1 MIFMILLI
9 VMPFIYIFSIKT
21 AKIQKRTSSI
31 SQEADSKM
39 TVAAEQLLSGY
50 ETIKSFNAEKTEC
63 ERFDKLSEISYNNRK
78 IGIKSLS
85 IFMPIE
91 GCLRTI
97 GICLVLLYA
106 IRQINLG
113 LLEVGMI
120 VVFSDYSYRF
130 YNPVRNVFNYLQTI
144 QKSIVSIEKILQ
156 FLEIEDEKE
165 KNIAIKNQNNIN
177 HPISVRNL
185 KIKIDDKVLISNIS
199 FVCNK
204 NELIQIRGQSG
215 SGKTSIV
222 RALIGLYKVDDGMIF
237 IHGKDINS
245 YSNIELRNII
255 SYCGQYVFLHND
267 TVLKNIFYPDCGYDT
282 NRVLPYLKKLNL
294 DHMDNDELI
303 GDGGNKLSGGEKLR
317 VAFLRA
323 ILKNSKIL
331 ILDETTSS
339 LDTDNEDIIIET
351 LKGLKEDGW
360 TIIFCTHSTND
371 KLNRITD
378 QTIHIR
384 KDAYK

>member
-1 MIFMILLI
+1 
-9 VMPFIYIFSIKT
+9 
-21 AKIQKRTSSI
+21 
-31 SQEADSKM
+31 
-39 TVAAEQLLSGY
+39 
-50 ETIKSFNAEKTEC
+50 
-63 ERFDKLSEISYNNRK
+63 
-78 IGIKSLS
+78 
-85 IFMPIE
+85 
-91 GCLRTI
+91 
-97 GICLVLLYA
+97 
-106 IRQINLG
+106 
-113 LLEVGMI
+113 
-120 VVFSDYSYRF
+120 
-130 YNPVRNVFNYLQTI
+130 
-144 QKSIVSIEKILQ
+144 
-156 FLEIEDEKE
+156 
-165 KNIAIKNQNNIN
+165 
-177 HPISVRNL
+177 
-185 KIKIDDKVLISNIS
+185 
-199 FVCNK
+199 
-204 NELIQIRGQSG
+204 
-215 SGKTSIV
+215 
-222 RALIGLYKVDDGMIF
+222 MIF

-384 KDAYK
+384 KDAYE